1 MITDFFGNEITLDS
15 IVVMPNA
22 GSWDRYG
29 AYAFYRVIRVN
40 PKMIRIRRIR
50 NTKKPYE
57 ATVYGEAVILASEE
71 QLVMHVLRKK
81 PKERA

>member
-1 MITDFFGNEITLDS
+1 
-15 IVVMPNA
+15 MPNS

-29 AYAFYRVIRVN
+29 AYSFYRVIRVN
-40 PKMIRIRRIR
+40 PKMIRIKQIR
-50 NTKKPYE
+50 NAKKAYE